1 MTNTVRFPFYAKI
14 TFLILG
20 IYLLVYSLYI
30 GQQIIIPIVYSFL
43 ISILL
48 TPIVTFLERRKI
60 NRVVAIS
67 IAIIAGF
74 LLMGGLIYFIAS
86 QLSMFDQAVPAMR
99 EKLNTLQ
106 YEVAQWI
113 SVHFNVS
120 IQRIDAWFMKT
131 RGDLMENG
139 NAMVG
144 KTIITISGFLFAVF
158 ILPVYVF
165 MILYYEPL
173 LLVFMKKLFNKDH
186 HEKLEDVMLL
196 TKGIVQS
203 YLVGLLIE
211 AVIIAIMNSAALLLI
226 GIDYAILIGI
236 IGALLNMIPYIGG
249 IVAVA
254 IPMVIALITKDSAY
268 YALLVLVAYMLI
280 QFIDNHYITPKIV
293 ASKVKINALIALI
306 VVFIGNALWGVPGMF
321 LALPVTGIVKVIFE
335 HIESMKAWA
344 FLLGDTM
351 PASGR
356 YIFNFSRRRK
366 KPEKV
371 EKVEKA

>member
-1 MTNTVRFPFYAKI
+1 M
-14 TFLILG
+14 ILG
-20 IYLLVYSLYI
+20 IYFFVYSLYI
-30 GQQIIIPIVYSFL
+30 GRQIIIPIVYSFI

-48 TPIVTFLERRKI
+48 TPVVNFLQRRKI
-60 NRVVAIS
+60 SRVFA
-67 IAIIAGF
+67 IAIAIVAAFLFVIA
-74 LLMGGLIYFIAS
+74 LVYVIAS
-86 QLSMFDQAVPAMR
+86 QLSLFDRALPMMR
-99 EKLNTLQ
+99 DKLNVFQ
-106 YEVAQWI
+106 YQVSQWI

-131 RGDLMENG
+131 RSDIMDNG
-139 NAMVG
+139 NAMLG
-144 KTIITISGFLFAVF
+144 KTIVTISGFLIAVF
-158 ILPVYVF
+158 IVPVYVF

-173 LLVFMKKLFNKDH
+173 LLSFTKKMFNKVH
-186 HEKLEDVMLL
+186 HEKLEDVMML

-203 YLVGLLIE
+203 YLIGLLIE
-211 AVIIAIMNSAALLLI
+211 AIIITVMNATALLII

-254 IPMVIALITKDSAY
+254 IPMTIALITKDSVYYSLFVLLAY
-268 YALLVLVAYMLI
+268 TLI

-293 ASKVKINALIALI
+293 ASKVKINALVALI
-306 VVFIGNALWGVPGMF
+306 VVFIGNALWGIPGMF
-321 LALPVTGIVKVIFE
+321 LALPVTGILKVIFE

-356 YIFNFSRRRK
+356 YIFNFSRRK
-366 KPEKV
+366 GKIV
-371 EKVEKA
+371 EKV

>member
-20 IYLLVYSLYI
+20 IYLIVYSMYI

-67 IAIIAGF
+67 IAIVAGF
-74 LLMGGLIYFIAS
+74 LLMAGLIYFIAS

-99 EKLNTLQ
+99 EKLNSLQ

-131 RGDLMENG
+131 RGDIMENG

-144 KTIITISGFLFAVF
+144 KTIITISGFLIAVF

-173 LLVFMKKLFNKDH
+173 LLVFMKKLFNKVH
-186 HEKLEDVMLL
+186 HEKLEDVMML

-211 AVIIAIMNSAALLLI
+211 AVIIATMNSAALLLI

-268 YALLVLVAYMLI
+268 YALLVLLAYMLI

-321 LALPVTGIVKVIFE
+321 LALPVTGILKVIFE

-356 YIFNFSRRRK
+356 YIFNFSRRK
-366 KPEKV
+366 KPEKA
-371 EKVEKA
+371 EKV

>member
-1 MTNTVRFPFYAKI
+1 MTNTIRFPFYAKI

-20 IYLLVYSLYI
+20 IYFFVYTLYI
-30 GQQIIIPIVYSFL
+30 GQQIIIPIVYSIL

-48 TPIVTFLERRKI
+48 TPVVNFLVRKKV
-60 NRVVAIS
+60 NRVFAIT
-67 IAIIAGF
+67 IAIVVAF
-74 LLMGGLIYFIAS
+74 LLAAALVYLIAS
-86 QLSMFDQAVPAMR
+86 QLSMFDQALPKMR
-99 EKLNTLQ
+99 DKLNTLQ
-106 YEVAQWI
+106 YQASQWI
-113 SVHFNVS
+113 SVHFNIS

-131 RGDLMENG
+131 RTDVLANG
-139 NAMVG
+139 NSMAG
-144 KTIITISGFLFAVF
+144 KTIVTISGFLIAVF

-173 LLVFMKKLFNKDH
+173 LLVFMKKLFNKEH
-186 HEKLEDVMLL
+186 HEKLEDVMRL

-211 AVIIAIMNSAALLLI
+211 AVIIAAMNSVALVII

-254 IPMVIALITKDSAY
+254 IPMIIALVTKDSGY
-268 YALLVLVAYMLI
+268 YSLMVLVAYMLI

-306 VVFIGNALWGVPGMF
+306 VVFIGNALWGIPGMF
-321 LALPVTGIVKVIFE
+321 LALPVTGMLKVIFE

-344 FLLGDTM
+344 FLLGDQM

-356 YIFNFSRRRK
+356 YIFNLSRRK
-366 KPEKV
+366 KKV
-371 EKVEKA
+371 ANS